1 MMLRGKRVSL
11 RAVEPEDLDLMYRI
25 ENDTEIWKYGTAN
38 VPYSRYALRRYIE
51 ETTCDIF
58 VDGRLR
64 LVIVD
69 ASGIS
74 LGFIDL
80 QNLDARNRRAEVGIA
95 LLSEWQGQH
104 YGTEAMELLLHYATR
119 HLHLHQLYA
128 IVADENQAAMHMF
141 LRTKFKPS
149 GTLSE
154 WLYNGVSGYADASLL
169 TRILD

>member
-69 ASGIS
+69 ASGTS

-80 QNLDARNRRAEVGIA
+80 QNLDARNRRSEVGIA
-95 LLSEWQGQH
+95 LLSEWQGKH
-104 YGTEAMELLLHYATR
+104 YGTEAMELLLHYAAH

-128 IVADENQAAMHMF
+128 IVADENCAAMRMF
-141 LRTKFKPS
+141 LQTKFKPS

>member
-80 QNLDARNRRAEVGIA
+80 QNLDARNKRAEVGIA
-95 LLSEWQGQH
+95 LLAEWQGKH
-104 YGTEAMELLLHYATR
+104 YGTEAM
-119 HLHLHQLYA
+119 
-128 IVADENQAAMHMF
+128 
-141 LRTKFKPS
+141 
-149 GTLSE
+149 
-154 WLYNGVSGYADASLL
+154 
-169 TRILD
+169 